1 MPKEKEIPFL
11 MRMPPHLHKQL
22 KEMAVREDR
31 SLQKTILRILKT
43 KISDVQA
50 KKNV

>member
-1 MPKEKEIPFL
+1 MPKEKEVPFL
-11 MRMPPHLHKQL
+11 MRIPPHLHQQL
-22 KEMAVREDR
+22 KEMAAKEDR

-43 KISDVQA
+43 RIADVQT